1 MIEQGINAICEL
13 ARRAGSQ
20 ILETKQEP
28 EGTYYLRQGDGNLVK
43 TKADVAPRRH
53 QVHDIE
59 TIVQLA
65 NRFKSTA
72 SVWHN
77 FDGVTVLV
85 DDNTRNESA
94 RLALKPS
101 KQLETLARFDG
112 DGWKNHA
119 MTQQELI
126 LLLRTTFAKC
136 GASTGLLAVV
146 RKLRFRSAVESA
158 AEIKHT
164 RSSVGKQVEQ
174 QVTGDADLPETAIF
188 DIPVYESGF
197 TVFVKIE
204 VAIELNLAGERFHLI
219 PLPGQ
224 IAAAREHAADAMNR
238 FLLHEIGK
246 EGAVHDRIYRGQP

>member
-1 MIEQGINAICEL
+1 MIDAGINAIVQL
-13 ARRAGSQ
+13 AKSAGSQ
-20 ILETKQEP
+20 ILDTKQEP
-28 EGTYYLRQGDGNLVK
+28 EGTYYLRQGDGHLVK

-53 QVHDIE
+53 HVQDID

-85 DDNTRNESA
+85 DDDRRNESA
-94 RLALKPS
+94 KLLLKPS
-101 KQLETLARFDG
+101 KQLETLAKFDG
-112 DGWKNHA
+112 DGWKSHA

-136 GASTGLLAVV
+136 GASAGLLAVI
-146 RKLRFRSAVESA
+146 RKLRFRSAVESSG
-158 AEIKHT
+158 EIKHT

-174 QVTGDADLPETAIF
+174 QVTGDADLPETVIF

-197 TVFVKIE
+197 NVCAKIE
-204 VAIELNLAGERFHLI
+204 LALELNLAGERFHLI

-224 IAAAREHAADAMNR
+224 IAAARETASKAMDQ
-238 FLLHEIGK
+238 LLMEDIGK
-246 EGAVHDRIYRGQP
+246 DGAVHDRIYRGQP